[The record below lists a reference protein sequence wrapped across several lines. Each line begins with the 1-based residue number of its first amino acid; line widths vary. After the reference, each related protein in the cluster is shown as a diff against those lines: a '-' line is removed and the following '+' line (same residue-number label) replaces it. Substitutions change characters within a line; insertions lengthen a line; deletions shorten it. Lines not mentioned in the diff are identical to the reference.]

1 MQANIKRG
9 KRQSTAKAFLRPSL
23 RNGKRLTVLTEARVD
38 RFIIFTFTFIVIT
51 ILIITIF
58 IVTTLIKTFDVG
70 KASWRRN
77 CGLQEMKKATVV
89 KTRTA
94 G

>member
-1 MQANIKRG
+1 M
-9 KRQSTAKAFLRPSL
+9 
-23 RNGKRLTVLTEARVD
+23 RV
-38 RFIIFTFTFIVIT
+38 VVVVT
-51 ILIITIF
+51 ILIITIIF